1 MKGTLNMQ
9 DEGIDVQDMDTAD
22 APQDVGGGLEDTGAF
37 TGSAAEEPRIQ
48 EYDFLKTYM
57 RRISATPLLS
67 REEERELAKQIEEA
81 RLRLLGAIFTV
92 PFIIKK
98 MGEIGRRVKAGDI
111 PVAEFVHAEGDLSP
125 TRKAEDFSGALSEG
139 DSVREKERFV
149 KTARSLQALLANGKG
164 CNSSRLIRKIG
175 ELNLREKFISGLAWE
190 VREMNGRFAPLRE
203 NSSEK
208 RRAVSGST
216 IKDLEA
222 VCGLKA
228 RELAKVASEL
238 EDAERELG
246 ESKGKL
252 IEANLRLVVSVAK
265 RFTGKGLS
273 LEDLIQEGNIGLM
286 RAVDKFEYRRGCKF
300 STYAT
305 WWIRQ
310 AIGRAI
316 ADCSR
321 TIRIPVHMVESMG
334 RIHKVMQEFSQAFG
348 VEPGPEEIARLA
360 NIPEEKVRE
369 ILKISKEPVS
379 IETPVGDEED
389 SMLKDFI
396 EDKTTPSPLDM
407 IIREDMKVNVDKILC
422 TLPPKEEMII
432 RKRFG
437 IGAPTYTLEEIGR
450 ESDVTRE
457 RVRQLQIKAL
467 KTLKQIITSRAI
479 IHKLSFEKGPD
490 RNRLN

>member
-9 DEGIDVQDMDTAD
+9 DEEADVQDMDAAD
-22 APQDVGGGLEDTGAF
+22 ASQDIEAGLEDTGMFA
-37 TGSAAEEPRIQ
+37 GDAAGEPRTQ
-48 EYDFLKTYM
+48 EYDFLRTYM

-67 REEERELAKQIEEA
+67 REEERELAKQIEDA
-81 RLRLLGAIFTV
+81 RMKILEAIFTV
-92 PFIIKK
+92 PFIIEK
-98 MGEIGRRVKAGDI
+98 MVKIGRRVEAGEVS
-111 PVAEFVHAEGDLSP
+111 VAEFVHVDEDLSP
-125 TRKAEDFSGALSEG
+125 TPSEG
-139 DSVREKERFV
+139 DSLRERERFV
-149 KTARSLQALLANGKG
+149 KTAKSLHAVHADKKRRD
-164 CNSSRLIRKIG
+164 NSRDNSRIVRKVG
-175 ELNLREKFISGLAWE
+175 DLTLREKFISDLSKD
-190 VREMNGRFAPLRE
+190 VKEMNVRLALLRGTPPGKRGGGRA
-203 NSSEK
+203 
-208 RRAVSGST
+208 ASGNT

-222 VCGLKA
+222 ACGLKA

-238 EDAERELG
+238 EDAERGLG

-348 VEPGPEEIARLA
+348 VEPGPEELARLA

-379 IETPVGDEED
+379 IETPVGEEDD

-407 IIREDMKVNVDKILC
+407 IIKEDLKVNVDKILC

-437 IGAPTYTLEEIGR
+437 IGAPAYTLEEIGR

-490 RNRLN
+490 RNRMN